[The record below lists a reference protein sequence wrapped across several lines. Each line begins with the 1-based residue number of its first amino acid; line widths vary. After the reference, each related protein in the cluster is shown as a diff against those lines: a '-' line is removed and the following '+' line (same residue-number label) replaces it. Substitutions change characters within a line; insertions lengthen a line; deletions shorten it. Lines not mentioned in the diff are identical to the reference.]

1 MPCRVSSDAHEW
13 NNESPTVPAYN
24 PVKPHK
30 VDEQSINFHRG
41 EKTPWSFTAACACGI
56 VRIAQG
62 IWEPCLTL
70 SGVLGSNDVTPD
82 SFCSTTYPVKTGDM
96 CRWAV
101 RLGRHPF
108 EKISKGP
115 KVEFKRGRNPLKRAK
130 PKTRLNGFPNARNS

>member
-30 VDEQSINFHRG
+30 VDEQSIAFHWG
-41 EKTPWSFTAACACGI
+41 EKTPWSFTAACACSI

-62 IWEPCLTL
+62 IWEPCPAL
-70 SGVLGSNDVTPD
+70 SGASGSDDVTPD
-82 SFCSTTYPVKTGDM
+82 SLCSAAHPARAGDT

-115 KVEFKRGRNPLKRAK
+115 KVQFKRVRNPLKRAK
-130 PKTRLNGFPNARNS
+130 PKTGLNGFPNARNP

>member
-24 PVKPHK
+24 SVKPHK
-30 VDEQSINFHRG
+30 EDEQSFIFHRG

-56 VRIAQG
+56 VKIAQG
-62 IWEPCLTL
+62 IWEPCLTF
-70 SGVLGSNDVTPD
+70 SGMLRSNDVTPD
-82 SFCSTTYPVKTGDM
+82 SFCSTTYPEKTGDT

-115 KVEFKRGRNPLKRAK
+115 KVQLKRVRNPLKRAK

>member
-30 VDEQSINFHRG
+30 VDEQSIIFHRG

-62 IWEPCLTL
+62 IWELCLTF
-70 SGVLGSNDVTPD
+70 SGMLGSNDVTPD
-82 SFCSTTYPVKTGDM
+82 SFCSTAYLVQTRDM

>member
-30 VDEQSINFHRG
+30 VDEQSIIFHRG

-62 IWEPCLTL
+62 IWEPCLTF
-70 SGVLGSNDVTPD
+70 SGMLRSNDVTPD

-115 KVEFKRGRNPLKRAK
+115 KV
-130 PKTRLNGFPNARNS
+130 

>member
-24 PVKPHK
+24 SVKPHK
-30 VDEQSINFHRG
+30 EDEQSFIFHRG

-56 VRIAQG
+56 VKIAQG
-62 IWEPCLTL
+62 IWEPCLTF
-70 SGVLGSNDVTPD
+70 SGMLRSNDVTPD
-82 SFCSTTYPVKTGDM
+82 SFCSTTYPEKTGDT

-115 KVEFKRGRNPLKRAK
+115 KV
-130 PKTRLNGFPNARNS
+130 

>member
-30 VDEQSINFHRG
+30 VDEQSIAFHRG

-70 SGVLGSNDVTPD
+70 SGVLRSNDVTPD
-82 SFCSTTYPVKTGDM
+82 SFCSATYPVKTGDT

>member
-30 VDEQSINFHRG
+30 VDEQSIIFHRG

-62 IWEPCLTL
+62 IWEPCLTF
-70 SGVLGSNDVTPD
+70 SGMLGSDDVTPD
-82 SFCSTTYPVKTGDM
+82 SLCSIAYLVKTRDT

>member
-13 NNESPTVPAYN
+13 NNEGPTVPACN

-30 VDEQSINFHRG
+30 VDEQSIIFHRG

-56 VRIAQG
+56 VRIAQC
-62 IWEPCLTL
+62 IREPCPQPP
-70 SGVLGSNDVTPD
+70 GAAGSDDVTPD
-82 SFCSTTYPVKTGDM
+82 LSCSIAYPARVGDT

-115 KVEFKRGRNPLKRAK
+115 KV
-130 PKTRLNGFPNARNS
+130 